1 MTRFAHALLLGTVLH
16 LAAFGVQAA
25 QLEQKGHPDSPVAT
39 MSTYG
44 MEVATRNA
52 LRTIVPAGWQLYI
65 HKDAN
70 LPEAMSWK
78 LGESWPSVLAEFAA
92 SSKLAVLIDWPT
104 RSVLIRSPEVAGEEN
119 TKRAEAANAAIT
131 PLPSFSEAVSAQRAP
146 APGRVHERAPLA
158 DAGLVRTNPTP
169 AMAAAS
175 EANLRDG
182 RVQPPRG
189 SGDFGYTEATA
200 LNKAQARTIAQGIA
214 NRYGL
219 RLMWAGPELKMNNPV
234 TLLAQ
239 SADEDV
245 LLLNKAMGAFSP
257 VVLELEPGAK
267 RLWAVP
273 RGMAGRQLLTPE
285 LMRAAHE
292 ASVTP
297 LPPVT
302 EGPQPVRVSGLS
314 KGPIK
319 LEMPARMT
327 LEDAL
332 VRLAKAQGY
341 TIEWKVPG
349 GFQANRDMSYEAASM
364 SALLAQVLPPLGIS
378 ADVYTR
384 DKHIVVRPADAAR
397 DR

>member
-16 LAAFGVQAA
+16 LAAFGVHAA

-92 SSKLAVLIDWPT
+92 GSKLSVLIDWPT
-104 RSVLIRSPEVAGEEN
+104 RAVLIRSPEVAGEEN
-119 TKRAEAANAAIT
+119 AKRAEAASAAIT
-131 PLPSFSEAVSAQRAP
+131 PLPSFSEAVSATRAP

-158 DAGLVRTNPTP
+158 EAGLVRTNPTP
-169 AMAAAS
+169 AMSAAS
-175 EANLRDG
+175 EANQRAG
-182 RVQPPRG
+182 HVQQPRA

-219 RLMWAGPELKMNNPV
+219 RLMWAGPELKMSNPV

-239 SADEDV
+239 TAEEDV
-245 LLLNKAMGAFSP
+245 MLLNKAMGVFAP

-273 RGMAGRQLLTPE
+273 RGMEGQRLLTPE
-285 LMRAAHE
+285 LMRAAHA

-302 EGPQPVRVSGLS
+302 DGPQPVRVSGLP

-319 LEMPARMT
+319 LVMPARMT

-332 VRLAKAQGY
+332 VRLAKEQGF

-349 GFQANRDMSYEAASM
+349 GFQANRDMSYEAASL